1 MWQAQHHEVGDFK
14 ESHSPINRGDIMG
27 VRGFIGKSK
36 KGELS
41 VFPQEVKLLTACLR
55 MLPKDHEGLKD
66 TEVRFRT
73 SHTTMIWTCSFSCV
87 LHQPSPMDLSA
98 QPRSGL

>member
-1 MWQAQHHEVGDFK
+1 MLISIGCVVFGMTRTTQEA
-14 ESHSPINRGDIMG
+14 SSASPG
-27 VRGFIGKSK
+27 
-36 KGELS
+36 GELS

-73 SHTTMIWTCSFSCV
+73 SRTTMIWTCSFSCG